1 MRGANSINEGR
12 KSAQRDRERPSSSLR
27 GVSDDFVVCEWTKSS
42 FTAQTRRFQP
52 NDEKCPPY
60 VQNSSF
66 TARDRGDRPAPRDA
80 SDSLP
85 SVMQ

>member
-12 KSAQRDRERPSSSLR
+12 NSAQRDRERPFSSLR

-52 NDEKCPPY
+52 HDEKCPPY

-66 TARDRGDRPAPRDA
+66 TARDRGDRPRPETPATPFPR
-80 SDSLP
+80 
-85 SVMQ
+85 